1 MLELII
7 YNVRKS
13 RPEPDETLRAYC
25 ATFGL
30 GRAKLEQMALK
41 CDVIGEAQ
49 LRHVRSLYEIVEG
62 LVSDA
67 VLPTVPERFRA
78 PLPDAV
84 AAADRACLALGA
96 RAGRSDA
103 AAMKSGLRR
112 LEPVL
117 KTFISRRLKES
128 TDVEPTVALFQYAAW
143 GYFAWGD
150 DEPSVDELQQA
161 FPDTSDGPVG
171 ALLTAAHACALH
183 EELRRR
189 GGGGAGQ
196 VAYIYG
202 SNMGPRRAGGL
213 VRAAPLARPFN
224 IGCPSVPT

>member
-41 CDVIGEAQ
+41 CDVMGEAQ
-49 LRHVRSLYEIVEG
+49 LRHVRSLYVLVEG

-67 VLPTVPERFRA
+67 LLPTVPDRFRA

-103 AAMKSGLRR
+103 AAMKAGLVR

-117 KTFISRRLKES
+117 KTFISRWLKES
-128 TDVEPTVALFQYAAW
+128 AGDDVNPAHALFYSAAH
-143 GYFAWGD
+143 GRFAWGD
-150 DEPSVDELQQA
+150 DEPSEDELRQA
-161 FPDTSDGPVG
+161 FPDTPDGPAG
-171 ALLTAAHACALH
+171 ALVTVAHACALL

-189 GGGGAGQ
+189 GGGPA
-196 VAYIYG
+196 V
-202 SNMGPRRAGGL
+202 
-213 VRAAPLARPFN
+213 
-224 IGCPSVPT
+224 